1 MRTVR
6 HASTSFSLLGPAA
19 LALVTLAALAACQ
32 DEPPPSPQPP
42 PATALPSAVAPP
54 AGAQVPVTTSS
65 KEALAAFLKGRD
77 DADNTREADAIARF
91 QEATRLD
98 PKLAVGWAY
107 LGYYEQGA
115 AGEKSMQQ
123 ALSLEQGLPEA
134 ERLLIDELVA
144 LRAGDNEKARVLA
157 ERVAQLSPFDWHAQL
172 DLGTRLLTERKWT
185 EAEQAFGKAA
195 AFGPAA
201 AVVYN
206 QLGYLYLE
214 QRRFEPAV
222 TEFKKYAEL
231 RPNEPNTYD
240 SIGEGLM
247 ATGKLDEAEKSFLKA
262 AGMKFSY
269 AWNGVAET
277 RFLRG
282 DWAGGMDALAKS
294 RELATL
300 PADKLEVDESA
311 VWALLAQNKT
321 DDALARVDAME
332 KEAKDQKLDEHYAA
346 APAYRAAV
354 LLDQGKAKEAAD
366 ELGKA
371 SQRLD
376 KASGA
381 RRTMVPVQR
390 LVLVLRAVAEA
401 RLGKAP
407 EADKTVAELLALAKG
422 APAQT
427 DYESLVAFG
436 RGAAALAK
444 GDRKEAIARFKEC
457 SAEDLV
463 CRRELVLV
471 QQLAGDKSVGDTTA
485 EMLKINLR
493 DPMYVYVRSRIT
505 PPK

>member
-1 MRTVR
+1 MRTVS
-6 HASTSFSLLGPAA
+6 HTFSLLRLLGA
-19 LALVTLAALAACQ
+19 LALGALPAGSLAACRG
-32 DEPPPSPQPP
+32 EPPPAPSPP
-42 PATALPSAVAPP
+42 PATALPTEAAPP

-65 KEALAAFLKGRD
+65 KEALAAFMKGRD

-107 LGYYEQGA
+107 LGYYEQGPE
-115 AGEKSMQQ
+115 GEKSMQQ
-123 ALSLEQGLPEA
+123 ALSLEKGLPEA
-134 ERLLIDELVA
+134 EQLLIDELAA

-172 DLGTRLLTERKWT
+172 DLGTRLLTEHKWT
-185 EAEQAFGKAA
+185 DAEQAFGKAA

-222 TEFKKYAEL
+222 TEFKKYVEL

-282 DWAGGMDALAKS
+282 DWDGGMDALAKS

-300 PADKLEVDESA
+300 PADKLDVDESA
-311 VWALLAQNKT
+311 VWALLAQNKA
-321 DDALARVDAME
+321 DDALARVDTLE
-332 KEAKDQKLDEHYAA
+332 KDAKDQKLDDHYAA

-354 LLDQGKAKEAAD
+354 LLDQGKAKDALD

-381 RRTMVPVQR
+381 ARTMVPVHR
-390 LVLVLRAVAEA
+390 FTLLLRAVAEA

-407 EADKTVAELLALAKG
+407 EAEKTVAELLALAKG

-457 SAEDLV
+457 SVEDLV

-471 QQLAGDKSVGDTTA
+471 QQLAGDKAVGETTA
-485 EMLKINLR
+485 EILKINLR
-493 DPMYVYVRSRIT
+493 DPMYVYVRSRVV